1 MSMFQHRHYEAIAE
15 IMADI
20 NRSIHLGEISAAE
33 SFGVVDIAIRNMFAE
48 DNPKFNRERYIK
60 ACGWV

>member
-15 IMADI
+15 IISDI
-20 NRSIHLGEISAAE
+20 NRSIYLGEIAE
-33 SFGVVDIAIRNMFAE
+33 GEAFAVVDIAIRNMFAE

>member
-1 MSMFQHRHYEAIAE
+1 
-15 IMADI
+15 MADI

>member
-20 NRSIHLGEISAAE
+20 NRSIYLGEIAE
-33 SFGVVDIAIRNMFAE
+33 GEAFAVVDIALRNMFAE

>member
-1 MSMFQHRHYEAIAE
+1 
-15 IMADI
+15 
-20 NRSIHLGEISAAE
+20 L
-33 SFGVVDIAIRNMFAE
+33 RNMFAE